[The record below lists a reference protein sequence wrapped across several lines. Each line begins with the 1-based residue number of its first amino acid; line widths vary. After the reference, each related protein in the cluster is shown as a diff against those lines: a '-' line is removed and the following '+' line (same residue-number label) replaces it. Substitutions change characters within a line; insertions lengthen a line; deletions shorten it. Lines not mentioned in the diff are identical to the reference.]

1 MRILSR
7 TLITVSVLFGVAC
20 LMMLSRASAAD
31 KARCQNKYQVTFGVD
46 ANGCETVEP
55 SHATDSQIDEWLR
68 RAGVTDHP
76 ECYQIR
82 TYENHK
88 LKYKKGTLPAMQ
100 CINKT
105 GPQSKQ
111 VRMMQ
116 PGGSGKTQRVMF
128 NTSEAAKV
136 VDAEIKSA
144 KK

>member
-1 MRILSR
+1 MKILSGIFV
-7 TLITVSVLFGVAC
+7 TLFVLFGVAC

-82 TYENHK
+82 TWEKHQ
-88 LKYKKGTLPAMQ
+88 LKRHKGTLPLM
-100 CINKT
+100 CIGET
-105 GPQSKQ
+105 GPQSKN

-116 PGGSGKTQRVMF
+116 PSGSGKTQRVMF
-128 NTSEAAKV
+128 NTSEAAKA